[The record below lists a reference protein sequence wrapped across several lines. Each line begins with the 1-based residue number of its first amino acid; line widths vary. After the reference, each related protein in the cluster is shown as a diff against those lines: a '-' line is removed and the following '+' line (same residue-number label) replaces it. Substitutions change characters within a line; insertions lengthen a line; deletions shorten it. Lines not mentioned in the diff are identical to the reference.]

1 MKPGDGRRVTRVE
14 KEVQESIARYLL
26 DLRGE
31 LPGLV
36 TVSKVMMP
44 GDLRTAK
51 VYISVIVPSP
61 DGLNQDEAKARED
74 VVELLQDQAADIQDF
89 INSELELRFCPK
101 LTFYGDESTGKIL
114 KVEKILQNLAT
125 GKKSDE

>member
-1 MKPGDGRRVTRVE
+1 MKPGDGRRVNRVE
-14 KEVQESIARYLL
+14 KEVQESIAKYLL

-51 VYISVIVPSP
+51 VYVSVIAP
-61 DGLNQDEAKARED
+61 GQDEAKAREE
-74 VVELLQDQAADIQDF
+74 VVDFLQDQAADIQDF

-101 LTFYGDESTGKIL
+101 LKFFGDESTGKIL

-125 GKKSDE
+125 GKKGDE